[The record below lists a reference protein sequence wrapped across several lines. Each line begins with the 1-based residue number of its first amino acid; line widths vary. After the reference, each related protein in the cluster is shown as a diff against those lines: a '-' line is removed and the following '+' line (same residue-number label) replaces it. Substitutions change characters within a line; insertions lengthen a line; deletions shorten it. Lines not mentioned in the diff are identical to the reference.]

1 MLIRLLSALIG
12 LPILLA
18 LVWIGS
24 LWFSLLIAIAGALAA
39 IEFTS
44 IARRW
49 GHSIPGPLII
59 APVVV
64 LIAVAYSLSSKN
76 VVIPPRITLAIA
88 VLSVALLV
96 WLVAGKG
103 RKIPLARTVTALAII
118 LYAGGLLLHVSLLRA
133 LEQGRE
139 WVLFML
145 VVTFATDTA
154 AYFVGRSVGRTPLAP
169 SISPSKTWE
178 GAVGGMLG
186 AVGAAVLANDLLGLN
201 ILLIEALI
209 LGLLVGMVG
218 QLGDLAESR
227 IKRLGDVKDSGTII
241 PGHGGLLDRLDS
253 IVLNVLVVYYFVIWE
268 VFQSGLL
275 S

>member
-24 LWFSLLIAIAGALAA
+24 LWFSLLVAIAGALAA
-39 IEFTS
+39 IELTS

-49 GHSIPGPLII
+49 GHGIPGLLIT
-59 APVVV
+59 APVVT
-64 LIAVAYSLSSKN
+64 LIAVAYSLSSNN
-76 VVIPPRITLAIA
+76 VVLPPLITLAIA
-88 VLSVALLV
+88 VSSVALLI
-96 WLVAGKG
+96 WLVAGRG
-103 RKIPLARTVTALAII
+103 REIPLARTLTALAII
-118 LYAGGLLLHVSLLRA
+118 LYAGGLLLHVPLLRA

-139 WVLFML
+139 WVLL
-145 VVTFATDTA
+145 LLLVTFATDTA

-178 GAVGGMLG
+178 GSVGGMLG
-186 AVGAAVLANDLLGLN
+186 AVGAAVLANFVLGLN
-201 ILLIEALI
+201 VLLIEALI
-209 LGLLVGMVG
+209 LGLLIGVVG

-268 VFQSGLL
+268 VLQSGLL

>member
-1 MLIRLLSALIG
+1 VLIRLLSALIG

-24 LWFSLLIAIAGALAA
+24 LWFSLLVAIAGALAA
-39 IEFTS
+39 IELTS

-49 GHSIPGPLII
+49 GHVIPGLVITP
-59 APVVV
+59 PVVA

-76 VVIPPRITLAIA
+76 VMLPPLITLAIA
-88 VLSVALLV
+88 VSSVALLI
-96 WLVAGKG
+96 WLVAGRG
-103 RKIPLARTVTALAII
+103 REIPLARTLTALAII
-118 LYAGGLLLHVSLLRA
+118 LYVGGFLLHVPLLRA

-139 WVLFML
+139 WVLFL
-145 VVTFATDTA
+145 LLVTFATDTA

-178 GAVGGMLG
+178 GSVGGMLG
-186 AVGAAVLANDLLGLN
+186 AVGMAVLANFVLGLN
-201 ILLIEALI
+201 VLLIEALI
-209 LGLLVGMVG
+209 LGLLIGVVG

-268 VFQSGLL
+268 VLQSGLL

>member
-1 MLIRLLSALIG
+1 VLIRLLSALIG

-24 LWFSLLIAIAGALAA
+24 LWFSLLVAIAGALAA
-39 IEFTS
+39 IELTS

-49 GHSIPGPLII
+49 GHIIPGLVITP
-59 APVVV
+59 PVVA

-76 VVIPPRITLAIA
+76 VMLPPLITLAIA
-88 VLSVALLV
+88 VSSVALLI
-96 WLVAGKG
+96 WLVAGRG
-103 RKIPLARTVTALAII
+103 REIPLARTLTALAII
-118 LYAGGLLLHVSLLRA
+118 LYVGGFLLHVPLLRA

-139 WVLFML
+139 WVLFL
-145 VVTFATDTA
+145 LLVTFATDTA

-178 GAVGGMLG
+178 GSVGGMLG
-186 AVGAAVLANDLLGLN
+186 AVGMAVLANFVLGLN
-201 ILLIEALI
+201 VLLIEALI
-209 LGLLVGMVG
+209 LGLLIGVVG

-253 IVLNVLVVYYFVIWE
+253 IVLNVLVVYYFIIWE
-268 VFQSGLL
+268 VLQSGLL

>member
-1 MLIRLLSALIG
+1 VLIRLLSALIG

-24 LWFSLLIAIAGALAA
+24 LWFSLLVAIAGALAA
-39 IEFTS
+39 IELTS

-49 GHSIPGPLII
+49 GHIIPGLVITP
-59 APVVV
+59 PVVA

-76 VVIPPRITLAIA
+76 VMLPPLITLAIA
-88 VLSVALLV
+88 VSSVALLI
-96 WLVAGKG
+96 WLVAGRG
-103 RKIPLARTVTALAII
+103 REIPLARTLTALAII
-118 LYAGGLLLHVSLLRA
+118 LYVGGFLLHVPLLRA

-139 WVLFML
+139 WVLFL
-145 VVTFATDTA
+145 LLVTFATDTA

-178 GAVGGMLG
+178 GSVGGMLG
-186 AVGAAVLANDLLGLN
+186 AVGMAVLANFVLGLN
-201 ILLIEALI
+201 VLLIEALI
-209 LGLLVGMVG
+209 LGLLIGVVG

-268 VFQSGLL
+268 VLQSGLL

>member
-24 LWFSLLIAIAGALAA
+24 LWFSLLVAIAGALAA
-39 IEFTS
+39 IELTS

-49 GHSIPGPLII
+49 GHIIPGLVITP
-59 APVVV
+59 PVVA

-76 VVIPPRITLAIA
+76 VMLPPLITLAIA
-88 VLSVALLV
+88 VSSVALLI
-96 WLVAGKG
+96 WLVAGRG
-103 RKIPLARTVTALAII
+103 REIPLARTLTALAII
-118 LYAGGLLLHVSLLRA
+118 LYVGGFLLHVPLLRA

-139 WVLFML
+139 WVLFL
-145 VVTFATDTA
+145 LLVTFATDTA

-178 GAVGGMLG
+178 GSVGGMLG
-186 AVGAAVLANDLLGLN
+186 AVGMAVLANFVLGLN
-201 ILLIEALI
+201 VLLIEALI
-209 LGLLVGMVG
+209 LGLLIGVVG

-253 IVLNVLVVYYFVIWE
+253 IVLNVLVVYYFIIWE
-268 VFQSGLL
+268 VLQSGLL

>member
-24 LWFSLLIAIAGALAA
+24 LWFSLLVAIAGALAA
-39 IEFTS
+39 IELTS

-49 GHSIPGPLII
+49 GHVTPGLVITP
-59 APVVV
+59 PVVA

-76 VVIPPRITLAIA
+76 VMLPPLITLAIA
-88 VLSVALLV
+88 VSSVALLI
-96 WLVAGKG
+96 WLVAGRG
-103 RKIPLARTVTALAII
+103 RDVPLARTLTTLAII
-118 LYAGGLLLHVSLLRA
+118 LYAGGFLLHVPLLRA

-139 WVLFML
+139 WVLFL
-145 VVTFATDTA
+145 LLVTFATDTT

-178 GAVGGMLG
+178 GSVGGMLG
-186 AVGAAVLANDLLGLN
+186 AVGMAVLANFVLGLN
-201 ILLIEALI
+201 VLLIEALI
-209 LGLLVGMVG
+209 LGLLIGVVG

-268 VFQSGLL
+268 VLQSDLL

>member
-1 MLIRLLSALIG
+1 
-12 LPILLA
+12 
-18 LVWIGS
+18 VWIGS
-24 LWFSLLIAIAGALAA
+24 LWFSLLVAIAGALAA
-39 IEFTS
+39 IELTS

-49 GHSIPGPLII
+49 GHIIPGLVITP
-59 APVVV
+59 PVVA

-76 VVIPPRITLAIA
+76 VMLPPLITLAIA
-88 VLSVALLV
+88 VSSVALLI
-96 WLVAGKG
+96 WLVAGRG
-103 RKIPLARTVTALAII
+103 REIPLARTLTALAII
-118 LYAGGLLLHVSLLRA
+118 LYVGGFLLHVPLLRA

-139 WVLFML
+139 WVLFL
-145 VVTFATDTA
+145 LLVTFATDTA

-178 GAVGGMLG
+178 GSVGGMLG
-186 AVGAAVLANDLLGLN
+186 AVGMAVLANFVLGLN
-201 ILLIEALI
+201 VLLIEALI
-209 LGLLVGMVG
+209 LGLLIGVVG

-268 VFQSGLL
+268 VLQSGLL